1 MTLIVDRK
9 TISVSQNNPDAFRP
23 ICLGFV
29 FVSYITVT
37 ANAKSECFP
46 HKWLDL
52 AWVAVKL
59 WLQYNYRQSFSLRK
73 TTICIETHLSETVFD
88 GSYPTIPWL
97 GRQLWHKEFSQVT
110 ELKVLKSE
118 SSIEMH
124 KPSATYLQSNWNANW
139 NLLQHQQCAI
149 KILQFFNTIEM
160 ILFKMFYN
168 ATIPP
173 KTQFQMVFQFVFKQQ
188 LQEQLE

>member
-1 MTLIVDRK
+1 MHSDPFGWGLFWFHIY
-9 TISVSQNNPDAFRP
+9 
-23 ICLGFV
+23 
-29 FVSYITVT
+29 YITVT
-37 ANAKSECFP
+37 VNAKSERFL

-52 AWVAVKL
+52 AWGVVKL
-59 WLQYNYRQSFSLRK
+59 WLQYDYRQSFSLRK
-73 TTICIETHLSETVFD
+73 TTICIERHLSETVFD

-160 ILFKMFYN
+160 MMFYN
-168 ATIPP
+168 ATIPT